1 MRSIAFLN
9 QKGGVGK
16 TTTAVNVAAALAR
29 NGRRVLLIDAD
40 PQAHA
45 TMHLGVELGPADKS
59 IYHVLVNGDPLAEA
73 ARFAD
78 ERVTVIPAHLDLVGA
93 EVELA
98 TYEDRE
104 LRLQRALAA
113 YHESYDYL
121 ILDCAP
127 SLGLLSVNA
136 LVAASEVVI
145 PLQPHFFALQ
155 GLSKLLETVTLV
167 RAHLN
172 SSLRISGVVVCLCEP
187 ATKLAQEVVRDVAGF
202 LASAEPQDAWHGAV
216 VLEAKI
222 RRNIKLAE
230 APSFGRSIFAYAPA
244 SHGADD
250 YLALTREI
258 EAMAPAAARGAEAR
272 PAAVAGVIDAP
283 QLSAAPRASGREPDV
298 AVG

>member
-29 NGRRVLLIDAD
+29 NGKRVLVIDAD

-45 TMHLGVELGPADKS
+45 TMHLGVELGPTDKS
-59 IYHVLVNGDPLAEA
+59 IYHVLVNGDPLAET

-93 EVELA
+93 EIELA
-98 TYEDRE
+98 AAEDRD
-104 LRLQRALAA
+104 LRLQRALDA
-113 YHESYDYL
+113 YHESYDFL

-127 SLGLLSVNA
+127 SLGLLSINA
-136 LVAASEVVI
+136 LVAANEVII

-167 RAHLN
+167 RTHLN
-172 SSLRISGVVVCLCEP
+172 PGLRISGIVVCLCET
-187 ATKLAQEVVRDVAGF
+187 ATKLAQEVVRDVDQF
-202 LASAEPQDAWHGAV
+202 LANATPEDAWHRAF
-216 VLEAKI
+216 VLETRI

-244 SHGADD
+244 SHGATD
-250 YLALTREI
+250 YAALAAEI
-258 EAMAPAAARGAEAR
+258 ESMPVTT
-272 PAAVAGVIDAP
+272 AAVAR
-283 QLSAAPRASGREPDV
+283 PRAAVVSGVVETEPEESPLMPAERNPDV
-298 AVG
+298 GLE